1 MEIPFT
7 SLLHSFE
14 QSTTASH
21 FDSFDSGT
29 TSQTGAKPHARKVH
43 LSVDE
48 YHLLGQLSPQ
58 HGLLRW
64 ADSLHHQATAG
75 QSCAIEGGPY
85 KQSIAMSQYPTPPHL
100 PPYAPRPWSPQQGMG
115 SPHPGNYPPPSKR
128 PRLSPN
134 PPSPYG
140 SPSLANISLPN
151 QIFSRPFPEGQQN
164 GYPTHANNYH
174 NTLNHVPQPPQPPP
188 HAMGT
193 MGPPSRPSDKPTD
206 LNELSDVLL
215 GSGVDIQEEEAA
227 LRNRNSVQQQHD
239 TSLISQLATSFNSA
253 GSGSPQ
259 NPSLPP
265 RFDYNHYSH
274 NIPGDRSSFYGAGT
288 FNQLAKPHQAPE
300 EWAKKAR
307 EQADR
312 RKAETRQYHLNEP
325 FLYTGPLH
333 RRVDKQI
340 RLHHLSTNI
349 NGHYKPNGNKQP
361 TQVRVF
367 GPDKHERLEVLT
379 DQHLITSDSPLVDI
393 LALLSLA
400 AGERIRDF
408 IEDAAA
414 LAKSRQIGSQGVVPV
429 DLQDLAVGDGKAETV
444 PALPTPSNSAVS
456 PKTNPLKRML
466 ATYVP
471 TISLLI
477 AHRILRRLQYASHSC
492 IQRRAI
498 ADNYGSVSE

>member
-1 MEIPFT
+1 
-7 SLLHSFE
+7 
-14 QSTTASH
+14 
-21 FDSFDSGT
+21 
-29 TSQTGAKPHARKVH
+29 
-43 LSVDE
+43 
-48 YHLLGQLSPQ
+48 
-58 HGLLRW
+58 
-64 ADSLHHQATAG
+64 
-75 QSCAIEGGPY
+75 
-85 KQSIAMSQYPTPPHL
+85 
-100 PPYAPRPWSPQQGMG
+100 
-115 SPHPGNYPPPSKR
+115 
-128 PRLSPN
+128 
-134 PPSPYG
+134 
-140 SPSLANISLPN
+140 
-151 QIFSRPFPEGQQN
+151 
-164 GYPTHANNYH
+164 
-174 NTLNHVPQPPQPPP
+174 
-188 HAMGT
+188 MGT

-227 LRNRNSVQQQHD
+227 LRNRNSAQQQHD
-239 TSLISQLATSFNSA
+239 TSLISQLATSFNST

-274 NIPGDRSSFYGAGT
+274 NVPGDRNSFYGAGT
-288 FNQLAKPHQAPE
+288 FNQLAKPHQDPE

-466 ATYVP
+466 AIYVS
-471 TISLLI
+471 TDSLLI

-492 IQRRAI
+492 I
-498 ADNYGSVSE
+498 